1 MAAIA
6 AWQQRLLAEIYA
18 QLRELG
24 IENIAALEEAMAK
37 VTEDHRGR
45 QVAEIEAAIQTP
57 AEYQCVIVPEAA
69 SDKKRDEQTA

>member
-6 AWQQRLLAEIYA
+6 AWQQRRLAEIDA

-37 VTEDHRGR
+37 VTEDHRAPGGR
-45 QVAEIEAAIQTP
+45 GSSTDA
-57 AEYQCVIVPEAA
+57 
-69 SDKKRDEQTA
+69 

>member
-6 AWQQRLLAEIYA
+6 PWQQRRLAEIDA

-37 VTEDHRGR
+37 VTEDHRAR
-45 QVAEIEAAIQTP
+45 QVGEIEAALQTL

-69 SDKKRDEQTA
+69 SDQKRDEQTA